1 MSNGSRWIRLFR
13 ESFVPVLIIILG
25 LFLILLYVQF
35 RAEYDADKVTVIDIQ
50 PLAPSASDSETAA
63 DPGDFAPAGSAG
75 PELVISAGADQEQQH
90 SDPEQQRAHALMA
103 QKKWSEAER
112 IYLNIL
118 ALNILAHQNSA
129 RALKDLGVLYQKQGD
144 LPRALDYFNKAVVA
158 DPSDVSALFHRALAL
173 SHSGRRREAIDG
185 YRALLARQ
193 PNHFEGQFNMATLLI
208 KQGDQAAGATALETA
223 AQMASGKHK
232 AHALNRLGQV
242 RREMGQLAAA
252 ASAFEAAIRLQPGS
266 PIPRVGL
273 ATLEPGT
280 PEGQAR
286 ALAQYRKIL
295 ELKPGYSPALVN
307 MAAILSAQNKRNEAE
322 QALRQAIQFDPESV
336 RAHTELGS
344 LLLERKRWQ
353 DARSEFEWV
362 LQHVPESANAHFNLG
377 RVAYGEKNYDQAISA
392 YQTAI
397 KTASGSYPEAQLNLG
412 LTYSAKSEYAAALAS
427 YEAALK
433 ARRAYPEAWY
443 NIGMVYLRQK
453 NNDQNNQ
460 RAENAFNNAVK
471 LRPDYEQAWFNLGVV
486 YANTNRDKEA
496 MEAYRKAL
504 SIRPDYPQAQL
515 NLAVRHAK
523 RKEYAEAIRLYQA
536 ILARDESY
544 SVAWFNLGSAHIG
557 NQQPAAAVTALR
569 KAVELDP
576 GNTKTL
582 RFLGRALLLDQ
593 KNGEAVQVLQNAVAG
608 DPADARLRLELARAF
623 HQNGRAD
630 DARAELAK
638 AKQLDPTLRGVES
651 DLQKFEEQ

>member
-1 MSNGSRWIRLFR
+1 MTNNGSRWMRLFQ
-13 ESFVPVLIIILG
+13 ESFVPVMIIILG
-25 LFLILLYVQF
+25 IFLVLLYVQF
-35 RAEYDADKVTVIDIQ
+35 RAEYDADKVTIIDIQ
-50 PLAPSASDSETAA
+50 SLAPSASDSETAA
-63 DPGDFAPAGSAG
+63 DPGDSEP
-75 PELVISAGADQEQQH
+75 VVSAGADQEQQH

-118 ALNILAHQNSA
+118 AHQHSS
-129 RALKDLGVLYQKQGD
+129 RALKDLGVLYLKQGD
-144 LPRALDYFNKAVVA
+144 LPRALDYFNKAVVV

-193 PNHFEGQFNMATLLI
+193 PDHFEGQFNMATLLI
-208 KQGDQAAGATALETA
+208 KQGDNAAGATALEAA

-232 AHALNRLGQV
+232 AHALNKLGQV

-266 PIPRVGL
+266 PLPRVGL
-273 ATLEPGT
+273 ATLEPDT

-295 ELKPGYSPALVN
+295 ELKPHYSLALVN
-307 MAAILSAQNKRNEAE
+307 MAAILSAQNKRHEAE
-322 QALRQAIQFDPESV
+322 QTLRQAIQFDPESV
-336 RAHTELGS
+336 RAHTDLGS

-353 DARSEFEWV
+353 DARAEFEWV
-362 LQHVPESANAHFNLG
+362 LQNVPGNVSGNVPDNTNASANAHFNLG
-377 RVAYGEKNYDQAISA
+377 RVAYGEKNYDKAISA

-397 KTASGSYPEAQLNLG
+397 KTASGNYPEAQLNLG
-412 LTYSAKSEYAAALAS
+412 LTYSAKNEYAAALAS

-433 ARRAYPEAWY
+433 TKREYPEAWY
-443 NIGMVYLRQK
+443 NIGMLYLRQK

-515 NLAVRHAK
+515 NLAVRYAK
-523 RKEYAEAIRLYQA
+523 RKEYGEAIRLYQA

-544 SVAWFNLGSAHIG
+544 SVAWFDLGSAYIG
-557 NQQPAAAVTALR
+557 NQQPAEAVTALR
-569 KAVELDP
+569 KAVDLDP
-576 GNTKTL
+576 SNTKTL
-582 RFLGRALLLDQ
+582 RFLGRALLLD
-593 KNGEAVQVLQNAVAG
+593 KKADEAVQVLQNAVAA